1 MESKCRICL
10 YGNSLILGTL
20 GTSLR
25 SSSQFEV
32 TTLIPP
38 LPKGRALEALKPD
51 VILFD
56 LESGYPKAFFPLLK
70 SLPKILII
78 GISSDKNIVKMWAG
92 LQLHELSTQGLLQTI
107 DQHINHSNPM
117 D

>member
-1 MESKCRICL
+1 MEEKCRICL

-25 SSSQFEV
+25 GSSQFEV

-56 LESGYPKAFFPLLK
+56 LEAGHPKAIFPLLE
-70 SLPKILII
+70 SIPKLLII
-78 GISSDKNIVKMWAG
+78 GISSDNNMVKMWAG
-92 LQLHELSTQGLLQTI
+92 RQLHELSTQGLLQTI
-107 DQHINHSNPM
+107 DQHLNHSNPM